1 MPRIALPKP
10 KPDPPRIQCLLCETI
25 LPATGP
31 RMKAYK
37 MGKRVLCDPCEK
49 RVRKARVWIS
59 SILGKPF
66 RMMMSMARDI
76 ERRAAEM
83 IDGPEIRLLAQL
95 DTPAYRDIV
104 ADWQRITGQRVDPL
118 PRQVLLPPAG
128 AEQPARSPD
137 AA

>member
-1 MPRIALPKP
+1 MPRIAQPKP
-10 KPDPPRIQCLLCETI
+10 KPDPPRIKCLLCETI

-31 RMKAYK
+31 RMKAYN

-59 SILGKPF
+59 SILGRPF
-66 RMMMSMARDI
+66 RMMISMAMDI

-104 ADWQRITGQRVDPL
+104 AHWQRITGQRVDPL
-118 PRQVLLPPAG
+118 PRQVLLPPAPAG
-128 AEQPARSPD
+128 GSQEQPAQ
-137 AA
+137 